1 MIRIV
6 ITGAALLMG
15 GAYTTGAWAQSQGA
29 SPATIARTCYM
40 CHGPEGKTA
49 GPMPRLNGQPAA
61 AIAKALVDFKTD
73 QRKGTIMNRIAKGY
87 SDADLQAVA
96 QYIGNLR

>member
-1 MIRIV
+1 MNRFFIA
-6 ITGAALLMG
+6 GAAMAIAGVFSAEAL
-15 GAYTTGAWAQSQGA
+15 AQAQGP
-29 SPATIARTCYM
+29 SPAAIARNCYL

-61 AIAKALVDFKTD
+61 AIGKALTDFKTD

-96 QYIGNLR
+96 QYLGNLK

>member
-1 MIRIV
+1 MKHVV
-6 ITGAALLMG
+6 ILGVALGIACAVSTQAA
-15 GAYTTGAWAQSQGA
+15 AQAQGP
-29 SPATIARTCYM
+29 SPATIARNCYL

-49 GPMPRLNGQPAA
+49 GPMPRLAGQPAG
-61 AIAKALVDFKTD
+61 AIAKALTDFKTD

-96 QYIGNLR
+96 QYLGNLK

>member
-1 MIRIV
+1 MNRIV
-6 ITGAALLMG
+6 IVGAALAIG
-15 GAYTTGAWAQSQGA
+15 GALSSQAWAQAQGP
-29 SPATIARTCYM
+29 SPATIARNCYL

-49 GPMPRLNGQPAA
+49 GPMPRLHGQPAA
-61 AIAKALVDFKTD
+61 AIAKALTEFKTD

-96 QYIGNLR
+96 QYIGSLK